1 MRATI
6 DIDIG
11 GTFTDC
17 FITADGKITLT
28 KTPTTGHNLS
38 VGFMRAIREGAERL
52 GLGLPDLLKET
63 DIIRYS
69 TTVAMNKLIERK
81 GPRLGLITTEGFED
95 TIFIGK
101 GSQWAD
107 GMTVKEQRNLARISR
122 PSPLIPRELT
132 VGAKERVDSSG
143 NIARP
148 LNEQDVLQKVQYLVD
163 RGVRGFVVS
172 LLWSF
177 ANPTHEQ
184 RIREIIRQ
192 EYPEV
197 YLGSM
202 PVLLSS
208 DVSPK
213 RFEYTRTMTT
223 VLNTYLHQTMEEE
236 LAGMG
241 DELRDF
247 GYRRPI
253 MMIHN
258 TGGMAEVYR
267 TAAVDTYN
275 GGPVAGLMGGA
286 YLGKVYGFR
295 NVVVTDMGGTS
306 FDLGLVV
313 EGSTRFYQ
321 FNPVVDRWLV
331 DRTIL
336 DTHSIG
342 AGGGSIA
349 RVNPFLANRL
359 EVGPE
364 SAGSMPG
371 PAAYD
376 QGGRECTVTD
386 ADVVLGYINPDYFH
400 GGRMRLSKERAA
412 RAIRERVARPLGV
425 EVEAAAYL
433 IKKIVD
439 ANMGNEI
446 LRQTVLKGYDPREYM
461 LFAYGGAGPTH
472 CCGYGAHVGAQKI
485 VTFPYSPVF
494 CAFGSATMDVVHIY
508 ERSKRIPLVKPV
520 TREYFT
526 DYEEFNGVVRSL
538 QEKAA
543 RDIRSEGFAD
553 EEVLLSLE
561 LDMRYGGQLNIKR
574 TISPKLFLSSPEDAE
589 AVYEAFAREYSQ
601 AYSPLGLFP
610 EGGVDI
616 ENFVLRATIPRPKH
630 EFPTFAARGPDPSRA
645 LKGKREA
652 FWEMARGFQPTN
664 VYDQSLLE
672 CGNII
677 EGPAIIEAEDTT
689 IVLPP
694 GKTYTIDR
702 YLNGVIE
709 DGR

>member
-17 FITADGKITLT
+17 FITCDGKIAIT
-28 KTPTTGHNLS
+28 KTPTTAYNLS

-52 GLGLPDLLKET
+52 GFSLSDLLSQT
-63 DIIRYS
+63 DVIRYS

-81 GPRLGLITTEGFED
+81 GPRLGLIATEGFED
-95 TIFIGK
+95 SIYIGR

-107 GMTVKEQRNLARISR
+107 GLTVKEQRNLARISR
-122 PSPLIPRELT
+122 PEPLIPRDLM
-132 VGAKERVDSSG
+132 VGVKERIDSFG
-143 NIARP
+143 NVIRP
-148 LNEQDVLQKVQYLVD
+148 LDEQDVLQKLQYLVD
-163 RGVRGFVVS
+163 KGVRGFVVS

-177 ANPTHEQ
+177 ANPVHER
-184 RIREIIRQ
+184 RIREIIKQ
-192 EYPEV
+192 EYPDS

-213 RFEYTRTMTT
+213 RLEYTRTMTT

-241 DELRDF
+241 DELRDY

-258 TGGMAEVYR
+258 TGGMAEVFR

-286 YLGKVYGFR
+286 YLGRIYGFR

-336 DTHSIG
+336 DTQSIG

-349 RVNPFLANRL
+349 RVNPYLANRL

-376 QGGRECTVTD
+376 QGGREATVTD

-400 GGRMRLSKERAA
+400 GGRMRLDKERAI
-412 RAIRERVARPLGV
+412 RAVRDRIARPLGI
-425 EVEAAAYL
+425 EVEEAAYL
-433 IKKIVD
+433 IKRVVD
-439 ANMGNEI
+439 GNMGNEI
-446 LRQTVLKGYDPREYM
+446 LRQTVLKGYDPRDYI

-472 CCGYGAHVGAQKI
+472 CCGYGAYVGVRKI

-494 CAFGSATMDVVHIY
+494 CAFGSAAMDVVHIY
-508 ERSKRIPLVKPV
+508 EKSKRIPLLKPV
-520 TREYFT
+520 TREYFS
-526 DYEEFNGVVRSL
+526 DYEEFNDVVRSL
-538 QEKAA
+538 QEKAI
-543 RDIRSEGFAD
+543 RDIRSEGFGDD
-553 EEVLLSLE
+553 EIVFNLE
-561 LDMRYGGQLNIKR
+561 LDMRYGGQLNMKR
-574 TISPKLFLSSPEDAE
+574 AASPKLFLNSEDDAR
-589 AVYEAFAREYSQ
+589 AVYEAFAEEYSQ
-601 AYSPLGLFP
+601 AYSPLGVYP

-616 ENFVLRATIPRPKH
+616 DNFVLKATIPRPKH
-630 EFPTFAARGPDPSRA
+630 EFRRFASRGVDSSKA
-645 LKGKREA
+645 LKGTREV
-652 FWEMARGFQPTN
+652 FWEEAGGFRPTRI
-664 VYDQSLLE
+664 YEQTLLE
-672 CGNII
+672 CGNVV
-677 EGPAIIEAEDTT
+677 EGPAVVEAEDTT
-689 IVLPP
+689 IVIPR
-694 GKTYTIDR
+694 GKTFTIDQ

-709 DGR
+709 DAG